1 MKEIEESRM
10 NHEPEK
16 TSKRGKEKWN
26 QFKRGDELTLNS
38 KISLRSDSK
47 TKSIRQF

>member
-1 MKEIEESRM
+1 M

-47 TKSIRQF
+47 TEYQAILRQ